1 MRMNNANK
9 DIRERI
15 FNLGIYNW
23 QLAEKIGVSDI
34 TLSRWMRV
42 EMPKTD
48 ERRIKIESVLDQLER
63 GG

>member
-48 ERRIKIESVLDQLER
+48 ERRIKIEEVLDQLER

>member
-1 MRMNNANK
+1 MRMNIANK

-15 FNLGIYNW
+15 FNLGIFNW
-23 QLAEKIGVSDI
+23 QIAEKVGISDI
-34 TLSRWMRV
+34 TFSRWMRT
-42 EMPKTD
+42 EMPEND

>member
-1 MRMNNANK
+1 MR
-9 DIRERI
+9 DRI
-15 FNLGIYNW
+15 SDLGYFNW
-23 QLAEKIGVSDI
+23 QIADMVGVSDI
-34 TLSRWMRV
+34 TFTKWMRK